1 MVLQNDEDCFH
12 QSLKNKELTLKI
24 NKEMNT
30 LHTVNIRQD
39 NWFGH
44 FLRRNCLVK
53 DLIEGKTEGKRG
65 RGRRRK
71 PLLDELKKNR
81 GGILKWKH

>member
-1 MVLQNDEDCFH
+1 MLQNDEDYLH
-12 QSLKNKELTLKI
+12 QSLKSEEVIRKISKER
-24 NKEMNT
+24 NT
-30 LHTVNIRQD
+30 VHAVNRRQD

-53 DLIEGKTEGKRG
+53 DLIEGKIEGKRE

-71 PLLDELKKNR
+71 LLLNELKTN
-81 GGILKWKH
+81 GSGILKRKH